1 MRIYTNWELALASFV
16 LLIGF
21 HATSDK
27 NKPCLRC
34 AGKICW
40 RCYLESNWHL
50 ASITLPSRHR
60 LGSVD
65 LERLKG
71 EFGIC
76 IWLTFFGSSNHDKQT
91 FDICIAIREM
101 WGHHMQHGNPAL
113 AVDATPKIIPPH
125 QNTISTTACGDIGLI
140 MSRLSLYKFMACH
153 VVHSSSYGVMW
164 GK

>member
-76 IWLTFFGSSNHDKQT
+76 IWLTFFL
-91 FDICIAIREM
+91 
-101 WGHHMQHGNPAL
+101 GHPTMISKPLTYAL
-113 AVDATPKIIPPH
+113 QSEK
-125 QNTISTTACGDIGLI
+125 CGDTTCSMEILHLQW
-140 MSRLSLYKFMACH
+140 MQPPK
-153 VVHSSSYGVMW
+153 SYLHIKTQSPRPPVEISV
-164 GK
+164 